1 MNLEI
6 RDRAMISGQLSA
18 AVAAGK
24 EVGIY
29 TGHRVERKE
38 IGTAGE
44 FDHLTD
50 EQLERELIER
60 MRAIGYVVKLTE
72 RDKRH

>member
-50 EQLERELIER
+50 EQLERELKANAR
-60 MRAIGYVVKLTE
+60 NRLRGQADRT
-72 RDKRH
+72 